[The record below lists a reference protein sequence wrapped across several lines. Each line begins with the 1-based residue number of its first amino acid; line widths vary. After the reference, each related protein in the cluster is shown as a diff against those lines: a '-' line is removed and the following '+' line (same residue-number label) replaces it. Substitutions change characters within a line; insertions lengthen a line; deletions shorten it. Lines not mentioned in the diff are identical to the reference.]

1 MRRFSSLII
10 ALLITASIVP
20 GLVGCAS
27 AADSVKEAVDPVL
40 GSYAVDKGSDE
51 SKDLPEPDFRDEGT
65 AAVLSAYGVDMNE
78 LHKHCF
84 ARYSYS
90 VGEPS
95 VSDDGK
101 SATVPVTITN
111 VSLAAAASNAAA
123 DYSDYSQTEDAQ
135 SAYADNGRVALLGK
149 LFDFLYQHLDSDD
162 VVSTDVVLSLSKADD
177 GSWKVDTDGNDAF
190 FNALYGGSN
199 VVSGLSNAISDANA
213 QG

>member
-1 MRRFSSLII
+1 
-10 ALLITASIVP
+10 
-20 GLVGCAS
+20 
-27 AADSVKEAVDPVL
+27 
-40 GSYAVDKGSDE
+40 
-51 SKDLPEPDFRDEGT
+51 
-65 AAVLSAYGVDMNE
+65 
-78 LHKHCF
+78 
-84 ARYSYS
+84 
-90 VGEPS
+90 
-95 VSDDGK
+95 
-101 SATVPVTITN
+101 TVPVTITN

-123 DYSDYSQTEDAQ
+123 DYSNYSQTEDAQ

-149 LFDFLYQHLDSDD
+149 LFDFLYQRLDSDD